1 MQEKHIQV
9 EGDAG
14 LVVAGDATHDGA
26 TANNQMSN
34 VINIHHHGAAMNDA
48 SLLTSDSRTTRL
60 AQCPSCTVA
69 MQQIIRTRRWLLAA
83 GAVAMVSTG
92 VAIYS
97 AISLAT
103 APDPALTAQA
113 GLCHYEGKAHSPG
126 GVARMA
132 DSQIYVCSPSASG
145 GVAFWEPAQEAA
157 KRRTASS

>member
-26 TANNQMSN
+26 TANSQTSN
-34 VINIHHHGAAMNDA
+34 VINIHHHGVAMNDA
-48 SLLTSDSRTTRL
+48 SPLTPESRMTRF
-60 AQCPSCTVA
+60 AQCPSCAVA
-69 MQQIIRTRRWLLAA
+69 MQQIIRTRRWFLAV
-83 GAVAMVSTG
+83 GAIALVSTG

-97 AISLAT
+97 AIALAT

-113 GLCHYEGKAHSPG
+113 GLCHHEGKAHSPG

-132 DSQIYVCSPSASG
+132 DSQIYVCSPPASG

-157 KRRTASS
+157 KRRSANS